1 MCHGELQDNSSW
13 FLWLALFNQ
22 RGRTNEIPWWHLW
35 TYLRRARP
43 ERNQSALITVWLI
56 TMPAGYE
63 LCPTQ
68 TDVKASREPG
78 NAITLLPHQLHV
90 WWETI
95 CSGLSLELFGL
106 KVQQQ
111 IQYSPFFFGSWSRHW
126 LGGHIL
132 QIKWLPLGAT
142 DPLRS
147 LANFVWALIAG
158 LLWAAASRP
167 SGSLDDGEAF
177 TSKVN

>member
-1 MCHGELQDNSSW
+1 MVFLLKHWISTVTEPLIWNWQMCHGELQDNSSW

-106 KVQQQ
+106 KVQQDT
-111 IQYSPFFFGSWSRHW
+111 IFSFFWLMKQALVGWSH
-126 LGGHIL
+126 
-132 QIKWLPLGAT
+132 
-142 DPLRS
+142 
-147 LANFVWALIAG
+147 
-158 LLWAAASRP
+158 
-167 SGSLDDGEAF
+167 F
-177 TSKVN
+177 TN